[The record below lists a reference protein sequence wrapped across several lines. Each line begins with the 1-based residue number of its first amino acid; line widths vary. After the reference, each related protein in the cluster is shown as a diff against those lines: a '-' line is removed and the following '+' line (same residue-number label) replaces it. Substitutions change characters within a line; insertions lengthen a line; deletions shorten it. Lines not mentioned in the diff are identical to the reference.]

1 MIQSL
6 TEMLIALPAI
16 MIALTFHEYAHGK
29 VADILGDS
37 TPYYQGRLTLNPL
50 PHIDWV
56 GFLMLFLF
64 HFGWAKPV
72 QVNPLNFKNVSPK
85 QGMMLVSL
93 AGPGMNIFL
102 AFLGMLALKFL
113 LPFQG
118 QEWVVVSINLIRP
131 LIYINLILAAFNL
144 IPLPPLDGSKVI
156 AGLLPDSGAK
166 ILYSLEPYGPLILLL
181 LIVTGGAAYIFLP
194 LANLLNKLLY
204 LIVF

>member
-6 TEMLIALPAI
+6 SEMLIALPAI

-50 PHIDWV
+50 PHIDWI
-56 GFLMLFLF
+56 GFFMLILF

-72 QVNPLNFKNVSPK
+72 QVNPYNFKNVSPK

-93 AGPGMNIFL
+93 AGPGMNILL
-102 AFLGMLALKFL
+102 AFLGMLAYKYL

-118 QEWVVVSINLIRP
+118 QEWAIMTINMIHP

-144 IPLPPLDGSKVI
+144 IPLPPLDGSKIV
-156 AGLLPDSGAK
+156 AGLLPDSGAEMF
-166 ILYSLEPYGPLILLL
+166 YSLEPYGPLILLL
-181 LIVTGGAAYIFLP
+181 LS
-194 LANLLNKLLY
+194 
-204 LIVF
+204 